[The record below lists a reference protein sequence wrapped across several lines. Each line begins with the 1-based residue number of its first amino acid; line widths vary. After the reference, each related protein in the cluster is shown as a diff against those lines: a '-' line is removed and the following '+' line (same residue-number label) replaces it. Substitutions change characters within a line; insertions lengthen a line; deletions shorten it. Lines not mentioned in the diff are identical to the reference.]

1 MTKFLAQSLFCVTNI
16 IALVIFVFLYANF
29 AQAGEAT
36 ISWIQN
42 TEPDLA
48 GYKIYYGTSTRDV
61 ECPPA
66 NYPYKVDVGQTTSST
81 APTYKLENLADG
93 ETWFFS
99 VTSYNASG
107 QESCFSEEM
116 SKVMPARELTAKE
129 KIMNFFNK
137 IINFF
142 KNLF

>member
-1 MTKFLAQSLFCVTNI
+1 MLKFSAKSLFCATNI
-16 IALVIFVFLYANF
+16 IAMVIFVFLCANF
-29 AQAGEAT
+29 ARAGEAT
-36 ISWIQN
+36 ISWQAN

-48 GYKIYYGTSTRDV
+48 GYKIYYGTSTRDA

-66 NYPYKVDVGQTTSST
+66 NYPNKVDVGQTTSST

-93 ETWFFS
+93 QTWFFS
-99 VTSYNASG
+99 VTSYNSSQ

-116 SKVMPARELTAKE
+116 SKAMPARVLTRME
-129 KIMNFFNK
+129 KFKNFFSQ
-137 IINFF
+137 ILNFF